1 MDKEHVM
8 QINCPG
14 CNTQLDLY
22 DVVCPWCGAK
32 VEEAARF
39 LDETDPRTREMRTIV
54 EGAMAYALTFI
65 ANRRREGAQF
75 PGAEAFLAR
84 AKVALAN
91 GDFPLA
97 LELASRSGQEA
108 EDVAKQFDALLVRM
122 GRAERKIK
130 IATERG
136 GNVDEALELLDQ
148 AKNKME
154 EGEYRVALKLAMR
167 SAAKADRSRMMYDA
181 WKVEVQDYL

>member
-1 MDKEHVM
+1 MDKDHLAI
-8 QINCPG
+8 INCPG
-14 CNTQLDLY
+14 CNTQLDSF

-32 VEEAARF
+32 VKESSRF
-39 LDETDPRTREMRTIV
+39 LDETDPKAREMRTIV

-75 PGAEAFLAR
+75 HEAETFLAR
-84 AKVALAN
+84 AKVALAD
-91 GDFPLA
+91 GDYPLA

-108 EDVAKQFDALLVRM
+108 EDVARQFDALIVRM

-130 IATERG
+130 VANERG
-136 GNVDEALELLDQ
+136 GDVEEALDLLDQ
-148 AKNKME
+148 ARNEMKK
-154 EGEYRVALKLAMR
+154 GEYRKAIKLAMR
-167 SAAKADRSRMMYDA
+167 SAAKADRSRVMYDA